1 MNLAWDIVESCGPDS
16 RKCRARNR
24 ERFSWGGRMP
34 IDAATLIAALAP
46 VLLVLGL
53 GYAAGKHR
61 SFDDD
66 QTRGLSHLALT
77 YALPAALFLSMA
89 HFSRS
94 TLLAET
100 PVALVM
106 LLGYSGLY
114 LLLYW
119 LLRAAGREKLEAAL
133 LGYTFS
139 SSSVPIYGLTV
150 LTPIYGEATGSAV
163 VGLVALITNLAQ
175 VSIAV
180 FLLES
185 AAAKEGQRVSVL
197 QAAGRSATNPLVWA
211 PVLGGLLAL
220 TGLHLSPTVATTLE
234 PLAAAASGVAIFA
247 AGLVLASHRATF
259 SPLVVLGSLT
269 VLALQPAFFF
279 LAMKLGGLAS
289 PIAGATVV
297 AAAFPNATV
306 AILFAQQYR
315 TAQAETASIMLVTT
329 LGMVAAI
336 PLSLL
341 ASGYL

>member
-1 MNLAWDIVESCGPDS
+1 MA
-16 RKCRARNR
+16 
-24 ERFSWGGRMP
+24 
-34 IDAATLIAALAP
+34 IDAGTLFSALAP

-53 GYAAGKHR
+53 GFAAGKHR

-66 QTRGLSHLALT
+66 QTRGLSRLALT

-89 HFSRS
+89 HFSRT
-94 TLLAET
+94 TLLEQA

-114 LLLYW
+114 LLLYG
-119 LLRAAGREKLEAAL
+119 LLRAAKFDRLNAAL

-139 SSSVPIYGLTV
+139 SSSVPVYGLTI
-150 LTPIYGEATGSAV
+150 LAPIYGPDTGAAV

-185 AAAKEGQRVSVL
+185 AAPGNGRRPSAA
-197 QAAGRSATNPLVWA
+197 QAIARSAANPLVWA

-220 TGLHLSPTVATTLE
+220 TGVHLSPYVAATLE

-247 AGLVLASHRATF
+247 AGLVLASHRLRL
-259 SPLVVLGSLT
+259 SPLVAVGALV
-269 VLALQPAFFF
+269 VLALQPGLFF
-279 LAMKLGGLAS
+279 LAMKAGELSG
-289 PIAGATVV
+289 PIAGAAVV
-297 AAAFPNATV
+297 ASAFPNATV

-315 TAQAETASIMLVTT
+315 AAQAEVASIMLVTT
-329 LGMVAAI
+329 AGMVGAI
-336 PLSLL
+336 PLALV
-341 ASGYL
+341 ASAYL